1 MRFAERWPE
10 SSLSAFSLLFAG
22 GTLVCCA
29 LPSLLVSLGLGSTV
43 AALVGAAPWLVTLS
57 HYKNGLFLTAA
68 LLLAATGWLLYRPGR
83 ACPADAAVARWC
95 ETADRWN
102 RRLWWLAL
110 GLWGIGAFSA
120 YLLLPLRRWLQT

>member
-57 HYKNGLFLTAA
+57 QAA
-68 LLLAATGWLLYRPGR
+68 QDAETDGRLRSLPDGTFVVLEAIAATES
-83 ACPADAAVARWC
+83 AADEGLSVL
-95 ETADRWN
+95 
-102 RRLWWLAL
+102 RLT
-110 GLWGIGAFSA
+110 
-120 YLLLPLRRWLQT
+120 LPDHAP